1 MRATVL
7 TVVIVAAACGQQV
20 IDVHVSAE
28 WSGNELTREWA
39 AAGIVGGVRQP
50 PPLKPAAETK
60 PQAANVVSCAAI
72 DDKADIGQIE
82 AGLKE
87 RRLGCLKVYLGYVHR
102 YASDPVYKPFYAL
115 AAKYDVPVVFHTG
128 DTSSKLAKLK
138 YADPLTVDEVAV
150 DHPSTT
156 FVLAHCGNPWI
167 QSAAEVAYKNPNV
180 YLECSALLAGDLSK
194 MPPEKVDTY
203 VVQPIA
209 WIFGYLEDPSKLMFG
224 SGWPLTK
231 PGPYLDAYKK
241 AIPKQYW
248 PQVFHDNAARIF
260 KLRPR

>member
-1 MRATVL
+1 MRSAVL
-7 TVVIVAAACGQQV
+7 AIVVAAVSFGQRV
-20 IDVHVSAE
+20 IDVHVSTESA
-28 WSGNELTREWA
+28 GDELAREWR
-39 AAGIVGGVRQP
+39 AAGVVGGVAQP
-50 PPLKPAAETK
+50 PPLKPSTVPK
-60 PQAANVVSCAAI
+60 QQQGNVVSCTAV
-72 DDKADIGQIE
+72 DDNVSVEQVE

-87 RRLGCLKVYLGYVHR
+87 RRVGCLKVYLGYVHR
-102 YASDPVYKPFYAL
+102 YASDPVYKPFYQL
-115 AAKYDVPVVFHTG
+115 AARYEVPVIFHTG
-128 DTSSKLAKLK
+128 DTSSKQAKLK

-167 QSAAEVAYKNPNV
+167 ESAAEVAYKNPNV

-194 MPPEKVDTY
+194 MPQEKVDTY
-203 VVQPIA
+203 VVRPIA

-224 SGWPLTK
+224 SGWPGTK
-231 PGPYLDAYKK
+231 AGPYLEAYKR

-248 PQVFHDNAARIF
+248 PQVFHDNAAKIF